1 VTDSFAQPPPL
12 SVLLVIPRKV
22 VRVHSPYLD
31 RGQDHSKG
39 SVPGVLFL
47 NSDPWGEDGKPL
59 PSVILTWEPFAKV
72 FWASWH
78 WLHKWL
84 DGVDQA
90 DTQEECSFMAL
101 VSDVGVGKGCSPP
114 RACWGMQVSLWG
126 QPHPSIAASRG
137 HMPLGALSPLCV
149 LCHPSWSPGKQP
161 LQGYPAS
168 DSGLNAHLPRG
179 AYCTAYRMHCSTD
192 PTGGRQPGSVDPEG
206 NFCVFFQTLFFFL
219 KGEGKF

>member
-84 DGVDQA
+84 DGWTRQTPRRNVVLWPWCL
-90 DTQEECSFMAL
+90 TWGWGRVAL
-101 VSDVGVGKGCSPP
+101 
-114 RACWGMQVSLWG
+114 
-126 QPHPSIAASRG
+126 HRG
-137 HMPLGALSPLCV
+137 HAGVCRCLCGDSRTPPLLLPGGTC
-149 LCHPSWSPGKQP
+149 PSVP
-161 LQGYPAS
+161 
-168 DSGLNAHLPRG
+168 
-179 AYCTAYRMHCSTD
+179 
-192 PTGGRQPGSVDPEG
+192 
-206 NFCVFFQTLFFFL
+206 
-219 KGEGKF
+219 